1 MSKQLKAVYE
11 NGVFRPL
18 EAVDLDEHQTVTVI
32 IPDKPAVENEKDET
46 SCYDIA
52 KKIGLGTVE
61 GLPSDLSTNRAHF
74 EGFGR

>member
-1 MSKQLKAVYE
+1 MSKQLKAVYQ

-18 EAVDLDEHQTVTVI
+18 EAVDLDEQQTVTVI
-32 IPDKPAVENEKDET
+32 IPDKQAAENEKNEI

-61 GLPSDLSTNRAHF
+61 GLPSDLSTNREHF